1 MSRDSGGYRSC
12 IFGVHSKGLLH
23 YARCVPTHSRADAC
37 NQRGLSSRTPHI
49 LQACHM
55 TASASSASPILGVTP
70 SSSTCNIS
78 TCACE
83 MCPLRSTH
91 SFWVAIRWRPRP
103 STDAHTVPHS
113 TPLTFFWPLPCCPRS
128 RALCPLKL
136 LSAPPPLLI
145 KALPSVIAHSARE
158 EMATELALW
167 IRHSVSHSV
176 SHSRRPSVG
185 VPSTLAIDVDTEA
198 LG

>member
-1 MSRDSGGYRSC
+1 
-12 IFGVHSKGLLH
+12 
-23 YARCVPTHSRADAC
+23 
-37 NQRGLSSRTPHI
+37 
-49 LQACHM
+49 
-55 TASASSASPILGVTP
+55 
-70 SSSTCNIS
+70 
-78 TCACE
+78 
-83 MCPLRSTH
+83 MCPLRSTLFLGCH
-91 SFWVAIRWRPRP
+91 PLASASLNGRPHRSTLTP
-103 STDAHTVPHS
+103 SHFLLAAAVLPS
-113 TPLTFFWPLPCCPRS
+113 IEGPLPPKT
-128 RALCPLKL
+128 AVL

>member
-23 YARCVPTHSRADAC
+23 HARCVPTHSRVDAC

-83 MCPLRSTH
+83 MCPLRSTLFLGCH
-91 SFWVAIRWRPRP
+91 PLASASLNGRPHRSTLNP
-103 STDAHTVPHS
+103 SHFLLAAAVLPS
-113 TPLTFFWPLPCCPRS
+113 IEGPLPPKT
-128 RALCPLKL
+128 ALG
-136 LSAPPPLLI
+136 SAPT
-145 KALPSVIAHSARE
+145 ADQGSAICDRS
-158 EMATELALW
+158 L
-167 IRHSVSHSV
+167 S
-176 SHSRRPSVG
+176 SRGDGDGAR
-185 VPSTLAIDVDTEA
+185 AVDTTQRIPQRIPQ
-198 LG
+198 